1 MELKAENIEIE
12 NNECFCGKIAS
23 IESGLYE
30 NGEEKLREYINENY
44 CGCKVCYVCESLNYV
59 KFSNLTKGFDSESIF
74 LLSDDDATKKYLDNV
89 KNVIENSSLIVCLDN
104 DSVDFAKYVSEVCQ
118 EYCLFYFEK
127 MPTLDCFLPVRKS
140 ERCELSLV
148 NCNPIKHYIICYHS
162 PNELNRED
170 LIDSIFS
177 CFAYL
182 CNFLEEVLNTILFR
196 KRLSEKFKNDFLSI
210 LQKLNE
216 FLHQIYFMPEDFLDN
231 YLIFLEEF
239 ASILIE
245 QEMEFETK
253 ENIFANVFNYLC
265 RKKDL
270 SMSEVRIVGA
280 QAFCRIYYQ
289 FFNSLDEIQLNYF
302 DIQKKLELLDQ
313 YFQGVEYE
321 LDNYVQMDME
331 EVVYLLSKHKDKISK
346 KVHSY
351 VKMLEQMLDRAL
363 DLYDDSG
370 YLFSKKL
377 NQEMALKAIYFTPD
391 FLKGESLLKIIRDF
405 GVLDYL

>member
-1 MELKAENIEIE
+1 
-12 NNECFCGKIAS
+12 
-23 IESGLYE
+23 
-30 NGEEKLREYINENY
+30 
-44 CGCKVCYVCESLNYV
+44 
-59 KFSNLTKGFDSESIF
+59 
-74 LLSDDDATKKYLDNV
+74 
-89 KNVIENSSLIVCLDN
+89 
-104 DSVDFAKYVSEVCQ
+104 
-118 EYCLFYFEK
+118 
-127 MPTLDCFLPVRKS
+127 
-140 ERCELSLV
+140 
-148 NCNPIKHYIICYHS
+148 
-162 PNELNRED
+162 
-170 LIDSIFS
+170 
-177 CFAYL
+177 
-182 CNFLEEVLNTILFR
+182 
-196 KRLSEKFKNDFLSI
+196 
-210 LQKLNE
+210 
-216 FLHQIYFMPEDFLDN
+216 
-231 YLIFLEEF
+231 
-239 ASILIE
+239 
-245 QEMEFETK
+245 MEFETK

-331 EVVYLLSKHKDKISK
+331 EVVYLLSKHKDNISK
-346 KVHSY
+346 KVYSY

-391 FLKGESLLKIIRDF
+391 FLKGKSLLKIIRDF